1 MCITIVH
8 QITSHQHL
16 FPKTKLF
23 VWTFISF
30 GGSVIS
36 FFNDCFP
43 QFDQISLTYTC
54 SQDSIFRVTSI
65 LFNNTSSYV
74 FLRTDS
80 TSHESS
86 NLLRFQ
92 DLLLAWPFGSPASLF
107 TLWEYI
113 FSAYIFPRSL
123 DCFPHDVVYLEVSM

>member
-1 MCITIVH
+1 MCITFVH
-8 QITSHQHL
+8 QITPHQHS

-43 QFDQISLTYTC
+43 QFDHTSLTYTC

-74 FLRTDS
+74 FLRTDC

-86 NLLRFQ
+86 TLLRSQ
-92 DLLLAWPFGSPASLF
+92 DLPLARPFPSLASLF
-107 TLWEYI
+107 TLRECI
-113 FSAYIFPRSL
+113 FSAHIFPRSL
-123 DCFPHDVVYLEVSM
+123 VCFPHDIVYL